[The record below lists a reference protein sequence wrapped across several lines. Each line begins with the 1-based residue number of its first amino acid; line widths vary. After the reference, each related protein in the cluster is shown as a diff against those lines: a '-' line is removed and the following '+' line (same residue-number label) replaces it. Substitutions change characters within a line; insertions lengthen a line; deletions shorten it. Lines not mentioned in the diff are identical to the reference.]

1 MIILSDPWGVWFL
14 LISIPPSLG
23 VTMSTDF
30 STLQFLFRTLIYNL
44 DSPKVIEEQ
53 VLYHQKGVILLKC
66 PLWPLSLPTGM
77 LWLELENLGS
87 WLEGKSKEENT
98 EGRVY
103 CQVYEN
109 TLRNKLFVR
118 NGTRV

>member
-1 MIILSDPWGVWFL
+1 MGSLVLVDFNSTPPQVSPCLLTSLLSNLF
-14 LISIPPSLG
+14 
-23 VTMSTDF
+23 
-30 STLQFLFRTLIYNL
+30 FRTLIYNS

-53 VLYHQKGVILLKC
+53 VLYYQKGIILLKS

-77 LWLELENLGS
+77 LWLDLENLGS

-103 CQVYEN
+103 YQAYEN